1 MSKPK
6 RTIKIIGERDIEL
19 NLSNPAHHE
28 RIASIGKALSSPIR
42 LQILALLKDC
52 AMSVQEIAHILNIPV
67 SSTAVHIRCLEDA
80 QLIITEVQPGNH
92 GSMRVC
98 ICSMQTFTL
107 STVNPELSAV
117 DNSVSIEMPI
127 GHYFQCKIEPTCGL
141 ADENGAIDMYD
152 SPSSFYSPNR
162 TKAQLLWFRQGYVEY
177 RFQNLINP
185 MRHLSELSFSVEI
198 CSEAPGYLNDWPS
211 DITVTVNG
219 IELTTFAHLVISGT
233 GAASSHPPSG
243 QMEELSTGFSRP
255 FPSRKTVA
263 TSIICL

>member
-117 DNSVSIEMPI
+117 DNSVSIEI
-127 GHYFQCKIEPTCGL
+127 RRRE
-141 ADENGAIDMYD
+141 
-152 SPSSFYSPNR
+152 
-162 TKAQLLWFRQGYVEY
+162 
-177 RFQNLINP
+177 
-185 MRHLSELSFSVEI
+185 EI
-198 CSEAPGYLNDWPS
+198 CRLA
-211 DITVTVNG
+211 
-219 IELTTFAHLVISGT
+219 
-233 GAASSHPPSG
+233 
-243 QMEELSTGFSRP
+243 R
-255 FPSRKTVA
+255 
-263 TSIICL
+263 

>member
-152 SPSSFYSPNR
+152 SPSSSILR
-162 TKAQLLWFRQGYVEY
+162 TEPK
-177 RFQNLINP
+177 
-185 MRHLSELSFSVEI
+185 HSSF
-198 CSEAPGYLNDWPS
+198 G
-211 DITVTVNG
+211 
-219 IELTTFAHLVISGT
+219 FT
-233 GAASSHPPSG
+233 G
-243 QMEELSTGFSRP
+243 L
-255 FPSRKTVA
+255 
-263 TSIICL
+263 C